1 MSDIADSDGERTDE
15 GGSIGTILGG
25 GVTTFGDAEVFGSGG
40 TSRGGLQLRIG
51 I

>member
-1 MSDIADSDGERTDE
+1 MSDISDSDGGRTSG

-25 GVTTFGDAEVFGSGG
+25 GVTTLGDTAIFGSGG
-40 TSRGGLQLRIG
+40 TSRGGIKLRIG